1 MSWCLQEGIIFRK
14 RKTFS
19 VFSHILYHTVFVFI
33 WFRASLVAQLVKT
46 LPAMQETQVR
56 FLGWEDSLE
65 KEMTTHSSI
74 LPGESMDRGA
84 WRAIQSMGLQELD
97 TIYRLNHHHKTFYY
111 YWQQISLQVSCLVGA
126 PLFIVRVL
134 PACVG
139 RASLF
144 HGKETPQGR
153 CFEQKVC
160 CVAVAQQT
168 LFGWVG
174 GSCSGI
180 YCS

>member
-1 MSWCLQEGIIFRK
+1 
-14 RKTFS
+14 
-19 VFSHILYHTVFVFI
+19 
-33 WFRASLVAQLVKT
+33 
-46 LPAMQETQVR
+46 MQETQVR

-74 LPGESMDRGA
+74 LA
-84 WRAIQSMGLQELD
+84 WRIHGQ
-97 TIYRLNHHHKTFYY
+97 R
-111 YWQQISLQVSCLVGA
+111 SLAGYTVHGVTRVGHDLLTKPPPQNILLLLA
-126 PLFIVRVL
+126 ADKFASFLSSGSTTLIFRVL
-134 PACVG
+134 SACVG

-160 CVAVAQQT
+160 SVVVAQQT
-168 LFGWVG
+168 LFGWVD

>member
-1 MSWCLQEGIIFRK
+1 M
-14 RKTFS
+14 
-19 VFSHILYHTVFVFI
+19 FSHILYHTVFVFI

-46 LPAMQETQVR
+46 LPAMQETQVQ

-74 LPGESMDRGA
+74 FA
-84 WRAIQSMGLQELD
+84 WRIHGRRSLAGYTVHGVQELD

-134 PACVG
+134 SACVG

-144 HGKETPQGR
+144 HGRETPQGR
-153 CFEQKVC
+153 CFEQKIC

-168 LFGWVG
+168 LFGWVD